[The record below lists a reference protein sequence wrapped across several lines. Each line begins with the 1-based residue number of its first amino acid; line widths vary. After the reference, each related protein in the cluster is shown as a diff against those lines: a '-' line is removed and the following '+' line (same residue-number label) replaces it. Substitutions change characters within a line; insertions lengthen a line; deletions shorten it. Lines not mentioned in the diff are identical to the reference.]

1 MMNKRS
7 LNLLPCV
14 AVLCSCS
21 LPAYA
26 GQSSKREKKTKPNV
40 IIILADDLGYG
51 DLECYGTTRVHTPNV
66 NRLASE
72 GIRFTNVHA
81 TASTST
87 PSRYALLTGEYAW
100 RKKGTGVAAGN
111 AGMIIRPEQYTIAD
125 MFKSADYTTGAIG
138 KWHLGLGDKTG
149 TQDWNGTI
157 SPALKDIG
165 FDYSYIMA
173 ATADRVPCIYIENGK
188 VADYD
193 STAPIEVS
201 YQKPFEGEPTGRK
214 NPELLY
220 NLKPSHGHDMAIV
233 NGISRIGYMK
243 GGGKALWKDENIAD
257 TITSHAIRFIE
268 ENKERPFFLYF
279 ATNDVHVPRFPHER
293 FRGKNPMGLRGDAIV
308 QFDWSVGEIMKTLDR
323 LGLTENTLIILSSDN
338 GPVLDDGYDDKAVE
352 LAGSHKPGGPFRGGK
367 YSAFEAG
374 TCVPAIVR
382 YPAQVKKNQT
392 LNTLLSQI
400 DWIQSLASLVNV
412 TIPQSKA
419 PDSQNHLDSWLG
431 KSKKDRPWVIEE
443 SNILA
448 LSVRKGKW
456 KYIEPSNGSPM
467 ITWGPKIETGYAPY
481 DQLFDMNKSEFE
493 SENLAPKYP
502 AIVKEMKDILVQE
515 RAKGKK

>member
-1 MMNKRS
+1 
-7 LNLLPCV
+7 
-14 AVLCSCS
+14 
-21 LPAYA
+21 
-26 GQSSKREKKTKPNV
+26 
-40 IIILADDLGYG
+40 
-51 DLECYGTTRVHTPNV
+51 
-66 NRLASE
+66 
-72 GIRFTNVHA
+72 
-81 TASTST
+81 
-87 PSRYALLTGEYAW
+87 
-100 RKKGTGVAAGN
+100 
-111 AGMIIRPEQYTIAD
+111 
-125 MFKSADYTTGAIG
+125 
-138 KWHLGLGDKTG
+138 
-149 TQDWNGTI
+149 
-157 SPALKDIG
+157 
-165 FDYSYIMA
+165 
-173 ATADRVPCIYIENGK
+173 
-188 VADYD
+188 
-193 STAPIEVS
+193 
-201 YQKPFEGEPTGRK
+201 
-214 NPELLY
+214 
-220 NLKPSHGHDMAIV
+220 
-233 NGISRIGYMK
+233 MK